1 MDEELDE
8 ASGSRRDGMSG
19 AGAASERGEGLEE
32 SGEEAG
38 DVGANGGSN
47 VDRSAMEDFL
57 AQMLSQSGELTKD
70 FFREN
75 GMTFEGDEPAPQE
88 RPLTPAEAQLVAER
102 VALQAVL
109 DDVRACS
116 GDGRLSTP
124 THWAELGLA
133 PEHMDDDAFTAFF
146 FDMMEPSQKGE
157 PFEGSGLPVDE
168 GVYGS
173 PEEDAPTDAGDGEVR
188 GPVGAASAA
197 AEGDAGAGEPASDA
211 GDSAADVSAPVDDA
225 DACEPANV
233 GTPARA
239 DVPSPD
245 GLAGDRASAEGED
258 GSEPASSSE
267 EGDAAQPAELVEPAV
282 LEHVHDPL
290 DYHDVKVLR
299 GKSETYLYAGDVMSD
314 NYAHWT
320 FLSDEG
326 DDLLT
331 LADNARQE
339 SRLYPRPMLAA
350 SLTHPPYRWTLDHV
364 YGVFRQMQESGE
376 YPDIQ
381 ECSATNGDVYYYSTQ
396 YLSTPQAKA
405 LAQWYSVEKPM
416 NV

>member
-19 AGAASERGEGLEE
+19 AGAEPEGDEGLGEGAG
-32 SGEEAG
+32 GEG
-38 DVGANGGSN
+38 GAS

-102 VALQAVL
+102 AALQAAL

-146 FDMMEPSQKGE
+146 FDMMEPSQRGE

-173 PEEDAPTDAGDGEVR
+173 PEGDADPDAGDGEVR
-188 GPVGAASAA
+188 GPVGAGASAA
-197 AEGDAGAGEPASDA
+197 TDDGAEAEEPAPDAGEPA
-211 GDSAADVSAPVDDA
+211 ADEPATVGDA
-225 DACEPANV
+225 DACAPADA
-233 GTPARA
+233 GSTSGA
-239 DVPSPD
+239 DETEPD
-245 GLAGDRASAEGED
+245 GLAGDRAPAEADAESEPLASSGEGE
-258 GSEPASSSE
+258 
-267 EGDAAQPAELVEPAV
+267 AAQPAELVEPAV

-350 SLTHPPYRWTLDHV
+350 SLTNPPYNWTLDHV